1 MSGYS
6 APFVALLLRNYDS
19 LLAGTG
25 LPKKEWQLATRVQRS
40 RWGGASW
47 EMSIALKADLERG
60 LAKLNEVSRN
70 LLLTAHRSGHATAKL
85 YSQRPTAR
93 TAKLRTT
100 VDGILDQLVRVMN
113 GGLQDMPTKPT
124 NGTQAATEP
133 TKAEQPAADLHA
145 AIEAKLA
152 RLPDD
157 WQELHIKRGMA
168 GSYQI
173 RAVY

>member
-1 MSGYS
+1 MAGYS
-6 APFVALLLRNYDS
+6 TGLVEYLLRHRAE
-19 LLAGTG
+19 LQTGAG
-25 LPKKEWQLATRVQRS
+25 LPRRAWQLAERANRS
-40 RWGGASW
+40 RTGGAVW
-47 EMSIALKADLERG
+47 EYTVILKADLEHA
-60 LAKLNEVSRN
+60 LSQLDPLSRD
-70 LLLTAHRSGHATAKL
+70 LLLAAHTSGH
-85 YSQRPTAR
+85 PTAR
-93 TAKLRTT
+93 LYGQRVSARNAELRLTVGGLIDRLTA
-100 VDGILDQLVRVMN
+100 ILN

-133 TKAEQPAADLHA
+133 TKAEQPVADLHA

-173 RAVY
+173 RAVF